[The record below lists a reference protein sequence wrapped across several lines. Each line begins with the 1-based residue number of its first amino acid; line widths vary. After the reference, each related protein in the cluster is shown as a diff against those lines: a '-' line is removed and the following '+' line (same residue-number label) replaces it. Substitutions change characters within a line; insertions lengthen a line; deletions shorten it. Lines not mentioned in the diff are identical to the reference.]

1 MRSEEFTLTSDGLNI
16 AAQAHWPDNAAQAPG
31 LIVLHG
37 FGSCKENHAAL
48 AAEAAS
54 RGWVAVCFDFRGHG
68 ASDGCLDS
76 HTIHDVG
83 AALAWLRAQPGVD
96 PARIAV
102 RGSSMGGYFAIH
114 ALRRWPELACG
125 VALNPPDE
133 AGLNRLMRDAR
144 DPTTFFGEW
153 RARGEGFPRLMGCDL
168 ACWLES
174 SDVYRAA
181 AERAPRPLLLV
192 HCRGDE
198 MVPVEITE
206 RLCAEAC
213 EPKTCWL
220 LEGGDHRFAS
230 HDPEVRAR
238 MLDWLAA
245 AL

>member
-1 MRSEEFTLTSDGLNI
+1 M
-16 AAQAHWPDNAAQAPG
+16 
-31 LIVLHG
+31 
-37 FGSCKENHAAL
+37 
-48 AAEAAS
+48 
-54 RGWVAVCFDFRGHG
+54 AVSFDFRGHG
-68 ASDGCLDS
+68 ASDGCRTL

-83 AALAWLRAQPGVD
+83 AALAWLQAQPGVD

-153 RARGEGFPRLMGCDL
+153 RARGEGFPRLMGCDWR
-168 ACWLES
+168 AGWSRATSTRPPPSAPPGRSYS
-174 SDVYRAA
+174 STAGAMRWF
-181 AERAPRPLLLV
+181 PW
-192 HCRGDE
+192 
-198 MVPVEITE
+198 EITE
-206 RLCAEAC
+206 RICVEAC
-213 EPKTCWL
+213 EPKTCWV

-230 HDPEVRAR
+230 HDPDVRAR

-245 AL
+245 AI